1 MDLKLVSRNAQLG
14 KLLSHLRVSS
24 FTSMAPSR
32 RPSTDQLRVLISLVA
47 IYYDHLEDP
56 RLPRGVLEANEGINH
71 EVFAAYYARP
81 TQVLKCVQRTLRI
94 VDSGGIRPENVAF
107 ARKTLS
113 EIQTPSRLGD
123 SLTNI
128 CEFLIGF
135 LRFYDLFFPT
145 SGTTHPKKFSFAQK
159 SQNFANCHS
168 PVVKK
173 SSSVSL
179 SAARTSRFASKDTPR
194 EGNLHKSTQKKPTSS
209 VRNIILTPYFEEDRE
224 NFNDQNDF
232 GQRNEYF
239 DTDFNRKTQTAIRKE
254 SSVAAD
260 RGSRRNQLTPSDSK
274 PATEPINCFGL
285 LSLSPEKEK
294 ETFEKHS
301 KKQKSGNHS
310 EQKEHFEFLCHET
323 ISQKP
328 KVQSVQPQPPQHS
341 TTTRGANHSSESS
354 ACKRPKSLQRPEDT
368 NRTRPGLSIEPL
380 RTIASQKT
388 TQTNKKQLDCEYGS
402 NLRHSKMNPPF
413 TPPFESPIKPRVN
426 QKSKSPFAKK
436 DVSSKEVSFAG
447 LESSFSD
454 PHSSSKKHPA
464 PKPTLVFSNLIKA
477 DPSEHSL
484 SKQKSR
490 IAESGLSSEKNDIR
504 ISSQILSQKCSKI
517 SSPQNSVV
525 KAIREN
531 LQVASKMSQVVSL
544 EQPFFQPKVASR
556 FLSPEPEPKSRE
568 VSKDLTPSKNHSQE
582 NKSNLNFTQ
591 IKRSAQMESK
601 KHTPSKNYSRSPQAS
616 PESKKSFAILS
627 RQNSESSSKKPLQSL
642 RSISLEFEKSFRSKN
657 NLKSENETTINA
669 PRSFVRDYIAIKD
682 IREQFVSQSNR
693 LGKEKM
699 LLNELKHQA
708 SKFKFMIDREAAERV
723 REETEERLR
732 ENAYYRNYT
741 QGPRLIESSYR
752 KKLNSNYS
760 IDKENIPNLSRQ
772 TPTISGQLSSFGEG
786 LTRAE
791 WKRTS
796 PEVRR
801 RLYEFT
807 KKTEELSELERQKK
821 NLLQEIEFLQARL
834 KGPLANRP

>member
-1 MDLKLVSRNAQLG
+1 
-14 KLLSHLRVSS
+14 
-24 FTSMAPSR
+24 MAPSR

-47 IYYDHLEDP
+47 IYHDHLEDP
-56 RLPRGVLEANEGINH
+56 RLPRGVLEANEGVNH

-94 VDSGGIRPENVAF
+94 IDSGGIRPENVAF

-145 SGTTHPKKFSFAQK
+145 SGVTHPKKFSFAQR
-159 SQNFANCHS
+159 SQNFAKCHS

-173 SSSVSL
+173 SSSVSP
-179 SAARTSRFASKDTPR
+179 SVAGTSRFGSRDTRR
-194 EGNLHKSTQKKPTSS
+194 EGTHRKSTQRKPTSS
-209 VRNIILTPYFEEDRE
+209 ARNINLTAYFEEDRE
-224 NFNDQNDF
+224 NFNDQNDS
-232 GQRNEYF
+232 GRRNEYF
-239 DTDFNRKTQTAIRKE
+239 DTDFNRRTQTATRKE

-260 RGSRRNQLTPSDSK
+260 RESKRNQLPPSDSK
-274 PATEPINCFGL
+274 PITEQRNCFGL

-294 ETFEKHS
+294 DTLEKHS
-301 KKQKSGNHS
+301 NNKKSGDRS
-310 EQKEHFEFLCHET
+310 EGKEHLEFLCHET
-323 ISQKP
+323 VFQKP
-328 KVQSVQPQPPQHS
+328 KIQSAQAQPPQHS
-341 TTTRGANHSSESS
+341 STTSRGANYSSESS
-354 ACKRPKSLQRPEDT
+354 TCKRPRSLQRPEDT
-368 NRTRPGLSIEPL
+368 SRTRPGLSIEPL

-388 TQTNKKQLDCEYGS
+388 TQTNRKQLDCEYGS
-402 NLRHSKMNPPF
+402 NLRHSRMSPPF
-413 TPPFESPIKPRVN
+413 IPPFESPIKPRTN
-426 QKSKSPFAKK
+426 QKARSPFAKK
-436 DVSSKEVSFAG
+436 EVSSKEVSFAG

-454 PHSSSKKHPA
+454 PHSSSKKDSA
-464 PKPTLVFSNLIKA
+464 PKPILVFSNLIKA
-477 DPSEHSL
+477 DHSEHSL

-490 IAESGLSSEKNDIR
+490 IAESGLSSERNDIR

-517 SSPQNSVV
+517 SSPRNSVA
-525 KAIREN
+525 KAIRDN
-531 LQVASKMSQVVSL
+531 FQVASKMSQVAGL
-544 EQPFFQPKVASR
+544 EKPFLQPKVASR
-556 FLSPEPEPKSRE
+556 VLSPEPESKSRE
-568 VSKDLTPSKNHSQE
+568 VSKDPTPKSKPQSHES
-582 NKSNLNFTQ
+582 KSNSNFTQ
-591 IKRSAQMESK
+591 TNKPARVESK
-601 KHTPSKNYSRSPQAS
+601 KHTPSKDYSRSPQAS
-616 PESKKSFAILS
+616 PGSKKSFAICS
-627 RQNSESSSKKPLQSL
+627 RQQSESSSKKPLQSL
-642 RSISLEFEKSFRSKN
+642 RSISLEFEKSFRSKTH
-657 NLKSENETTINA
+657 LKSENETTINA

-682 IREQFVSQSNR
+682 IREQFVSQNHR

-708 SKFKFMIDREAAERV
+708 SKFKFMIDREAAEKV

-741 QGPRLIESSYR
+741 QGPKLIESSYR
-752 KKLNSNYS
+752 QKLNWNYS
-760 IDKENIPNLSRQ
+760 IDKENIPNLSRHP
-772 TPTISGQLSSFGEG
+772 PTISEQLSGFGEG

-796 PEVRR
+796 PEIRR

-807 KKTEELSELERQKK
+807 KKNEELSELERQKK

-834 KGPLANRP
+834 KGPLAGRL